1 MPKLWHVYHIK
12 NCLEAKPSPKN
23 KFVVIVCRDSK
34 YMGFFINSI
43 ISRFVQNR
51 PLMQASQVIIERENH
66 KYLKHDS
73 FVNCTELIAFHDIE
87 LTDERGSIK
96 EEAKAEIINAVA
108 QSTLL
113 ENRYKKMICSN
124 EQ

>member
-1 MPKLWHVYHIK
+1 MPKLWYVYHVK

-43 ISRFVQNR
+43 ISNFVQNR
-51 PLMQASQVIIERENH
+51 PLMLSCQAIIDKENH

-73 FVNCTELIAFHDIE
+73 YVDCTELIPFHDIE
-87 LTDERGSIK
+87 LIDERSPIK
-96 EEAKAEIINAVA
+96 KETKANIIKAVA

-113 ENRYKKMICSN
+113 ENRYKKMICS
-124 EQ
+124 E